1 MSAVETRE
9 ELHKLIEESDESII
23 RAVYALLKTYNDVLD
38 TETDMDEYNR
48 DIDEA
53 MEEIKKGEFTTH
65 EQAIK
70 QLNK

>member
-1 MSAVETRE
+1 MSTSETKE
-9 ELHKLIEESDESII
+9 ALHKLIEESDESMIK
-23 RAVYALLKTYNDVLD
+23 AVYALLKTYNDDLD
-38 TETDMDEYNR
+38 TETDIEEYNR

-53 MEEIKKGEFTTH
+53 MQELKKGESTTH